1 MRPIK
6 TVYRLA
12 GEQVHVNSSSNP
24 NRAVAQCVAHM
35 QVNHYGATVA
45 EVYDDTS
52 GALHAVVKRHVQG
65 NINIAY
71 KRDPLSFEPMRLAAS
86 AVLNVKTTKRSK
98 K

>member
-1 MRPIK
+1 
-6 TVYRLA
+6 
-12 GEQVHVNSSSNP
+12 
-24 NRAVAQCVAHM
+24 M

-71 KRDPLSFEPMRLAAS
+71 KRDPLSFEPMKLAVS
-86 AVLNVKTTKRSK
+86 AIVKTTKRRK

>member
-12 GEQVHVNSSSNP
+12 GEPVHVNSSSNP

-71 KRDPLSFEPMRLAAS
+71 KRDPLSFEPMKLAVS
-86 AVLNVKTTKRSK
+86 AIVKTTKRRK